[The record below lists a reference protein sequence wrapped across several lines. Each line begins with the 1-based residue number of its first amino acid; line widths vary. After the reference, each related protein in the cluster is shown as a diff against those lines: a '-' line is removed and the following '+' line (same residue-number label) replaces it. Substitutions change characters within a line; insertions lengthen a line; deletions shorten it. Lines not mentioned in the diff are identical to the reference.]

1 MSEEIDNEVDLVED
15 EIELEEVAQKTGDV
29 LHDEETQALM
39 DAEGLV
45 SEMAQEEELQEVF
58 VEQDQLMSL
67 IESLL
72 FASPKPISFDV
83 IKQVFKG
90 TNVKTKDL
98 RRALQEYAGSLA
110 NAQRGVYLEE
120 VAGGYQ
126 IRTKLD
132 NVDFLKNS
140 TKQRPFKVSGPSM
153 ETLAIIAY
161 KQPCIKAEV
170 DSIRGVESG
179 HLIRVL
185 MDKGLVQFEG
195 KSDLP
200 GKPMLYKT
208 TKKFLEVFGLRN
220 IRELPSLEEIEQLI
234 PEGITPAEDKKTL
247 DQLTGELSLDYALR
261 DMEAEE
267 ELNKISD
274 KLGEIKTTSEYFE
287 QEKVRQ
293 RDQRD
298 KDRADDIRERLLLG
312 QYVEDNDMSWL
323 KRYEQKK
330 EQEAQLAAE
339 AASQST
345 SAAEAATQSTSA
357 AEDSSIE
364 QESAHSVSAEQ
375 VAADT
380 LVTEVIVTEE
390 IISIEELAA
399 SVDVSETT
407 IDFSDENVKLN
418 SDEQSIKGEIT
429 SENVGQVAEKLS
441 GLAGS
446 ALDAFKAFDD
456 EEDDKSKNK
465 IDI

>member
-1 MSEEIDNEVDLVED
+1 MSEELENEVDLVED
-15 EIELEEVAQKTGDV
+15 EVEIEEVVAAV
-29 LHDEETQALM
+29 EPIVHDAETQALM
-39 DAEGLV
+39 QAEGLV
-45 SEMAQEEELQEVF
+45 AEQEQEEEQPEVF
-58 VEQDQLMSL
+58 VETDQLMSL

-72 FASPKPISFDV
+72 FASPKPLSFDV

-98 RRALQEYAGSLA
+98 RRALQDYASSLA
-110 NAQRGVYLEE
+110 NSQRGVYLEE

-126 IRTKLD
+126 LRTKLD
-132 NVDFLKNS
+132 NVNFLKHS

-234 PEGITPAEDKKTL
+234 PEGITPKEDKKTL

-274 KLGEIKTTSEYFE
+274 KLGEIKTTSDYFE

-293 RDQRD
+293 REQRD
-298 KDRADDIRERLLLG
+298 KDRADDIRERLLVG
-312 QYVEDNDMSWL
+312 QYVEDNDMTWL
-323 KRYEQKK
+323 KRYEQRK
-330 EQEAQLAAE
+330 EQEALASVVE
-339 AASQST
+339 SVESV
-345 SAAEAATQSTSA
+345 
-357 AEDSSIE
+357 ED
-364 QESAHSVSAEQ
+364 QVVSV
-375 VAADT
+375 
-380 LVTEVIVTEE
+380 
-390 IISIEELAA
+390 EELAA
-399 SVDVSETT
+399 TVEVAETT
-407 IDFSDENVKLN
+407 IDFSNESNV
-418 SDEQSIKGEIT
+418 KGEIT

-441 GLAGS
+441 GLAGN

-456 EEDDKSKNK
+456 EDVQTENIESKNK